1 MNKRYQPISYDDE
14 IGLDEHHPEQN
25 TKSAAIAAAKS
36 YSRVSAVYD
45 HQARRLVWAS
55 SDFPTN
61 LINEN

>member
-14 IGLDEHHPEQN
+14 IGLDEHPEQR
-25 TKSAAIAAAKS
+25 TKAAAIAAAKS

-45 HQARRLVWAS
+45 HQSRRLVWAS
-55 SDFPTN
+55 SEFPTK